1 MTDDDIADF
10 HGAFGDPFDP
20 VRFPQ
25 ASVYTTSPSYRP
37 TPPCRASTCPGGS
50 DQYSL
55 DVAALRL
62 YQALKQRDIPATLV
76 GRAGDDHGWQFWHDD
91 LGAVLAFASA
101 ALQAE
106 SEVAGQ

>member
-1 MTDDDIADF
+1 MTDADIADF

-20 VRFPQ
+20 ERFAQ
-25 ASVYTTSPSYRP
+25 ASVYTDLSAL
-37 TPPCRASTCPGGS
+37 PPDTALPRFYLSSGGR

-62 YQALKQRDIPATLV
+62 YQALKQRDVPATLV
-76 GRAGDDHGWQFWHDD
+76 VRAGYDHGWQFWHDD

-106 SEVAGQ
+106 SEL